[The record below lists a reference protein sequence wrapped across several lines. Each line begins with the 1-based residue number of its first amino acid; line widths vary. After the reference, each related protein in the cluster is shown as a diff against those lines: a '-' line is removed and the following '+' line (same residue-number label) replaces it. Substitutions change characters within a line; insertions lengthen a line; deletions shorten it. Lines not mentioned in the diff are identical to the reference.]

1 MAPPPHRTRFHFS
14 AAFPEELVAQD
25 RMRVADAWD
34 IGQVVVRGP
43 SWNSSDLG
51 MFDGGEGY
59 LGYTSL
65 PSEDQV
71 KEWLAYMLFGSTRN
85 SERPCSIT
93 GWFMEGAW
101 INRNIVGVFPS
112 GGGQHVF
119 MAGQGQEFQ
128 LNVVQGMSLM
138 SDVDRFIALSRHLG
152 TIEEAFDD
160 WLPKYMAN
168 ADIILDNTEKIRD
181 LRRASVQWVKDGIQ
195 QKLNE
200 KIGSAI
206 LEQEERNKRRVLK
219 AQRSGPKD
227 WRATE
232 GRWGVGRC
240 PISPLSPP

>member
-1 MAPPPHRTRFHFS
+1 M
-14 AAFPEELVAQD
+14 
-25 RMRVADAWD
+25 
-34 IGQVVVRGP
+34 
-43 SWNSSDLG
+43 
-51 MFDGGEGY
+51 
-59 LGYTSL
+59 
-65 PSEDQV
+65 
-71 KEWLAYMLFGSTRN
+71 
-85 SERPCSIT
+85 
-93 GWFMEGAW
+93 
-101 INRNIVGVFPS
+101 
-112 GGGQHVF
+112 F

-168 ADIILDNTEKIRD
+168 ADIVLDNTEKIRD

-200 KIGSAI
+200 KIASAI